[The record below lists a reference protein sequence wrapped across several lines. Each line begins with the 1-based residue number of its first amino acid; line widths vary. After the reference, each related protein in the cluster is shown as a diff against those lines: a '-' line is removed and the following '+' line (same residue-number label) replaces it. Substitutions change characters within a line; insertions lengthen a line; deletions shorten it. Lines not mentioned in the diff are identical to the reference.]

1 MRTVYIKAQNC
12 TEGMTLSEDLYADN
26 GVHLI
31 SKGTVITEVLEKR
44 IKRFRLKPIKVEI
57 YDDVVVEELTDY
69 EDNTQKRER
78 DERLTAA
85 YTVAKVEVKEVL
97 DNIYSG
103 KDIEDKDIIKAVET
117 VKSTVK
123 DSFDVLKCLD
133 SIKDADEYTYAH
145 CVNVSI
151 LAMTIA
157 KWLGLPEDQV
167 DEVAKAGLIH
177 DIGKTKVSQ
186 DILNKQGPLNSYEYD
201 EVKKHSTYSFR
212 LIEGMDGITK
222 DIKMA
227 VLMHHER
234 EDGTGYPL
242 GVQSDQIHKYAKILA
257 VADVY
262 DAMTSN
268 KAYRKKKS
276 VFNALKEL
284 KNTMYNKL
292 DRVIL
297 DKFIERM
304 ISHYIG
310 EYVILSTGETG
321 QLVHVNPRDVLR
333 PIVNVDTV
341 YLDLSLESDIEL
353 EDLLWDYTKYTI

>member
-1 MRTVYIKAQNC
+1 MKTVYIKAQNC
-12 TEGMTLSEDLYADN
+12 TEGMILSEDLYSDN

-31 SKGTVITEVLEKR
+31 SKGTVITELLEKR
-44 IKRFRLKPIKVEI
+44 IKRFRLKPIRVEI

-69 EDNTQKRER
+69 ENNTKKREM
-78 DERLTAA
+78 DERLNAA
-85 YTVAKVEVKEVL
+85 YTVAKTEVKEVL

-103 KDIEDKDIIKAVET
+103 KDLGNKDIIKAVET

-151 LAMTIA
+151 LSMTIA
-157 KWLGLPEDQV
+157 KWLGLPENQV
-167 DEVAKAGLIH
+167 DEIAKAGLIH
-177 DIGKTKVSQ
+177 DIGKTKISQ
-186 DILNKQGPLNSYEYD
+186 DILNKQGALNSYEYG
-201 EVKKHSTYSFR
+201 EVKKHPTYSYR
-212 LIEGMDGITK
+212 LIENMDGMTK

-234 EDGTGYPL
+234 VDGTGYPT
-242 GVQSDQIHKYAKILA
+242 GAQGDQIHKYAKILA
-257 VADVY
+257 IADVY

-268 KAYRKKKS
+268 KAYRQKKS
-276 VFNALKEL
+276 VFIALKEL
-284 KNTMYNKL
+284 QNTMYNKL

-297 DKFIERM
+297 NKFIERM

-310 EYVILSTGETG
+310 DYVVLSTGETG
-321 QLVHVNPRDVLR
+321 QLVHINPRDLLR

-353 EDLLWDYTKYTI
+353 EDLLWDYSKYTV

>member
-31 SKGTVITEVLEKR
+31 SKGTVITDVLEKR
-44 IKRFRLKPIKVEI
+44 IKRFKLKPIRVEI

-69 EDNTQKRER
+69 ETNTQNREM
-78 DERLTAA
+78 DERLAAA
-85 YTVAKVEVKEVL
+85 YADAKVEVKDVI

-103 KDIEDKDIIKAVET
+103 KNLENKDVNKAVET
-117 VKSTVK
+117 VKSAVK

-157 KWLGLPEDQV
+157 KWMGLPENQV
-167 DEVAKAGLIH
+167 DEIAKAGLIH
-177 DIGKTKVSQ
+177 DIGKTKISQ
-186 DILNKQGPLNSYEYD
+186 EILNKQGALDSYEYD
-201 EVKKHSTYSFR
+201 EVKKHSTYSYR
-212 LIEGMDGITK
+212 LIENMDGMTK

-242 GVQSDQIHKYAKILA
+242 GALGDQIHKYAKILA
-257 VADVY
+257 IADVY

-268 KAYRKKKS
+268 KVYRQKKS
-276 VFNALKEL
+276 VFKALKEFQD
-284 KNTMYNKL
+284 TMYNKL
-292 DRVIL
+292 DRVML

-304 ISHYIG
+304 VSHYIG
-310 EYVILSTGETG
+310 DYVILSTGETG
-321 QLVHVNPRDVLR
+321 QLVHINPRDILR

-341 YLDLSLESDIEL
+341 YLDLSLENDIEL
-353 EDLLWDYTKYTI
+353 EDLLWDYSKYTV